1 MGSWSADEGRRLTV
15 TISATDADVPANAL
29 TFSATGLPTG
39 AIFDSA
45 TRTFSWTPSESQ
57 GPGTFP
63 GVIFTVNDGQ
73 GGTASETI
81 QITVTEVNQ
90 APVLDA
96 NGNRSANEDQQMT
109 FTNRATDAAVPAN
122 AFTFSATGLPTGAIF
137 DSSTLSLRDALPIS
151 QGPGTFPGVIFTVN
165 DGQGGTASETIQITV
180 TEVNQA
186 PVVNDQPFSVAEN
199 SANGTVVGTIVATDA
214 DIPVN
219 TQTFAVTAGTGQAEF
234 AADATT
240 GQITVTNSSLP
251 NIETTP
257 SFTLNVTVTD
267 NATPALSDTAVIT
280 INLTNVNEAP
290 VLTAIGN
297 KTVNEGQV
305 LTFTATATDPDLPAN
320 SLTFSLPGTVP
331 AGAAINQTTGVFTWT
346 PTEAQGPGTYQ
357 VTVRVTDNGTPTRFD
372 EETLTITVTEVN
384 QAPVV
389 GAHGNRSVNEGQ
401 LLTFTISAT
410 DADVPANA
418 LTFSST
424 GLPTGAVFDS
434 ATRTFSWTPS
444 EAQGPGTFPGVIF
457 KVP

>member
-15 TISATDADVPANAL
+15 TSRATDADVPANAL

-39 AIFDSA
+39 AIFDPA
-45 TRTFSWTPSESQ
+45 TRTFSWTPSE
-57 GPGTFP
+57 
-63 GVIFTVNDGQ
+63 
-73 GGTASETI
+73 A
-81 QITVTEVNQ
+81 
-90 APVLDA
+90 
-96 NGNRSANEDQQMT
+96 
-109 FTNRATDAAVPAN
+109 
-122 AFTFSATGLPTGAIF
+122 
-137 DSSTLSLRDALPIS
+137 

-290 VLTAIGN
+290 VLTA
-297 KTVNEGQV
+297 
-305 LTFTATATDPDLPAN
+305 
-320 SLTFSLPGTVP
+320 
-331 AGAAINQTTGVFTWT
+331 
-346 PTEAQGPGTYQ
+346 
-357 VTVRVTDNGTPTRFD
+357 
-372 EETLTITVTEVN
+372 
-384 QAPVV
+384 
-389 GAHGNRSVNEGQ
+389 
-401 LLTFTISAT
+401 
-410 DADVPANA
+410 
-418 LTFSST
+418 
-424 GLPTGAVFDS
+424 
-434 ATRTFSWTPS
+434 
-444 EAQGPGTFPGVIF
+444 
-457 KVP
+457 